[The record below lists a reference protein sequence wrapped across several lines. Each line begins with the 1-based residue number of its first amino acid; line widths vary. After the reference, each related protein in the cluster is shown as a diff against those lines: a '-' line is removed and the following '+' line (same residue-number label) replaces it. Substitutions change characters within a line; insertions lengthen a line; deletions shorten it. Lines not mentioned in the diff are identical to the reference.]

1 MTHLH
6 TVPDQEV
13 TLTVNVSA
21 VWERKLAAIC
31 CHRTQTGSSPIL
43 DAPED
48 RQRLFLGAEHFQL
61 AATRL
66 DLLSGSDA
74 DFFKKLAKNTL

>member
-13 TLTVNVSA
+13 TFTVNVSA
-21 VWERKLAAIC
+21 VWERKLAAIR
-31 CHRTQTGSSPIL
+31 CHRTQMGSSPIL
-43 DAPED
+43 DASKD
-48 RQRLFLGAEHFQL
+48 RQRLFLGTEHFQL

-66 DLLSGSDA
+66 DPLSGSDV
-74 DFFKKLAKNTL
+74 DFFKRLAKNGL